1 MPTKSA
7 SFKSLRQTKKHA
19 LRNKLA
25 KLQIA
30 DARRAFRKATDK
42 ADSAKSAEAVKASI
56 KLLDKAYSRGIMKLN
71 TVSRLK
77 SRLMKKHQKTAT
89 AKK

>member
-1 MPTKSA
+1 MPIKAA
-7 SFKSLRQTKKHA
+7 SFKALRQSRKHA

-25 KLQIA
+25 KLEIA
-30 DARRAFRKATDK
+30 DAKRTFRKAVEKVDAKK
-42 ADSAKSAEAVKASI
+42 AAEAVKASI

-71 TVSRLK
+71 TVSRRK
-77 SRLMKKHQKTAT
+77 SRLMKRLAMLT